1 MDIVACDE
9 QGISQII
16 EAYEDG
22 RIIVFPTDTV
32 YGLGCNPLN
41 KDSISRIYDIKRRS
55 GKKRFPILG
64 FSKKDLEKIV
74 EFNSKAEKISEKF
87 WPGQVTLLL
96 PIRKEMTEQI
106 ENDGKLAVR
115 VPNNKCVLSILKQC
129 KLIIGT
135 SANISGE
142 ESILDPKECKMRL
155 PEVDILVDGGK
166 IKSYGESTI
175 IDFVDDEISK
185 DLSLAYVKDG
195 MYKRQFAS

>member
-1 MDIVACDE
+1 MDIVRCDD
-9 QGISQII
+9 QGISQIV

-22 RIIVFPTDTV
+22 RIIAFPTDTV

-41 KDSISRIYDIKRRS
+41 KDSISRIYDIKKRS

-64 FSKKDLEKIV
+64 FSKKELEKIV

-96 PIRKEMTEQI
+96 PIRKEITKQI

-115 VPNNKCVLSILKQC
+115 VPNNECVLSILKQC

-155 PEVDILVDGGK
+155 PEIDILVDGGK

-175 IDFVDDEISK
+175 IDFVDDKIKIIRKGSVSK
-185 DLSLAYVKDG
+185 DEIEES
-195 MYKRQFAS
+195 F

>member
-22 RIIVFPTDTV
+22 RIIAFPTDTV

-96 PIRKEMTEQI
+96 PIRKEMTKQI

-115 VPNNKCVLSILKQC
+115 VPNNECVLSILKQC

-142 ESILDPKECKMRL
+142 ESILDPNECKMRL
-155 PEVDILVDGGK
+155 PEIDILVDGGK

-175 IDFVDDEISK
+175 IDFVDDEIKIIRKGSVSK
-185 DLSLAYVKDG
+185 DEIEEAL
-195 MYKRQFAS
+195 

>member
-1 MDIVACDE
+1 MDIVRCDG
-9 QGISQII
+9 QGISQIV

-22 RIIVFPTDTV
+22 RIIAFPTDTV

-41 KDSISRIYDIKRRS
+41 KDSISRIYDIKKRS

-96 PIRKEMTEQI
+96 PIRKEITKQI

-115 VPNNKCVLSILKQC
+115 VPNNECVLSILKQC

-175 IDFVDDEISK
+175 IDFVDDEIKIVRKGSVSK
-185 DLSLAYVKDG
+185 DEIEESL
-195 MYKRQFAS
+195 

>member
-1 MDIVACDE
+1 MDIIRCDE
-9 QGISQII
+9 QGTSQII

-22 RIIVFPTDTV
+22 RIIAFPTDTV

-41 KDSISRIYDIKRRS
+41 KDSISRIYDIKKRN

-115 VPNNKCVLSILKQC
+115 VPNNECVLSILKQC

-142 ESILDPKECKMRL
+142 ESILDPNECKMRL
-155 PEVDILVDGGK
+155 PEIDILVDGGE
-166 IKSYGESTI
+166 ITSYGESTI
-175 IDFVDDEISK
+175 IDFVDDEIKIIRKGSVSK
-185 DLSLAYVKDG
+185 DEIEGAL
-195 MYKRQFAS
+195 